1 MQAPSPTKPA
11 HAPVADPL
19 GLIPRLLHRDASVL
33 ILDKPA
39 GLPVHKGPGGGPNLA
54 DNLGALRF
62 GLPRDPELGHRLD
75 KETAGCLVLGRHHK
89 ALVRLADLFKRNEV
103 KKTYWAVVEGGPA
116 DDQGTID
123 LAMSPRDPKR
133 GWWMKIDPQGQNA
146 TTLYRVL
153 GRGVGLTWLALNPV
167 TGRTHQLRLH
177 CQAMGYP
184 ILGDPIYSSAPRHGG
199 PGLHLLARS
208 IHLPFAPNKP
218 AISAEAT
225 VPDHMA
231 AALAACGWQVPPPSP

>member
-1 MQAPSPTKPA
+1 MQAPSPTKPD
-11 HAPVADPL
+11 HPSVPDPL

-62 GLPRDPELGHRLD
+62 GLPRDPELAHRLD

-116 DDQGTID
+116 EDEGTID

-133 GWWMKIDPQGQNA
+133 GWWMKIDPQGQKA
-146 TTLYRVL
+146 TTLFRVL
-153 GRGVGLTWLALNPV
+153 GRGEGRTWLALEPV

-184 ILGDPIYSSAPRHGG
+184 ILGDPIYGSAPRHGG

-208 IHLPFAPNKP
+208 ISLPFAPNKP
-218 AISAEAT
+218 AIAAEAT
-225 VPDHMA
+225 VPSHMA
-231 AALAACGWQVPPPSP
+231 AELAKCGFAPSP